1 MDELRVILLLVGIGV
16 VGLVYWHSRRQ
27 ARRRNSQPDLRLEP
41 AFDESDV
48 SADDDTASLPELEA
62 DEPVTAVSDE
72 YEDEYGD
79 EYDDDIR
86 LGETRDFVDDSEES
100 AETAEQPQIE
110 QKIITL
116 RLVARGDDHF
126 NGEQVVLALRGL
138 GLRHGKFGI
147 FHRVEGTDDE
157 SIVFSVASLVEPG
170 TFDLTNIREQELPGV
185 SMFMVLPGPKD
196 GAEAFDEMME
206 TARALTDSLNGE
218 LLDEAGSTM
227 SVQRERFLREEIIQY
242 QHGLAVS

>member
-72 YEDEYGD
+72 YGYEDED
-79 EYDDDIR
+79 DDDIR
-86 LGETRDFVDDSEES
+86 LGETRDFVGDSEES

-116 RLVARGDDHF
+116 RLVARGDGHF

>member
-1 MDELRVILLLVGIGV
+1 MDELRVILLLVGIAV

-27 ARRRNSQPDLRLEP
+27 ARRRESQPEVRLEP
-41 AFDESDV
+41 AFDENDV

-62 DEPVTAVSDE
+62 DEPDATVRD
-72 YEDEYGD
+72 DD
-79 EYDDDIR
+79 EYDDGFDDDIPV
-86 LGETRDFVDDSEES
+86 GETRDFVGDSEEN

-110 QKIITL
+110 QKIVTL

-170 TFDLTNIREQELPGV
+170 TFDLANIRQQELPGV

-206 TARALTDSLNGE
+206 TARALADSLNGE

>member
-27 ARRRNSQPDLRLEP
+27 AQRRELRSDVRVEP
-41 AFDESDV
+41 ALEENE
-48 SADDDTASLPELEA
+48 AGPEDDTASLPELEP
-62 DEPVTAVSDE
+62 DEPVISTDE
-72 YEDEYGD
+72 EDEGSV
-79 EYDDDIR
+79 
-86 LGETRDFVDDSEES
+86 GETRDFVGYDDEQ

-110 QKIITL
+110 QKIVTL
-116 RLVARGDDHF
+116 RLVARGDENF
-126 NGEQVVLALRGL
+126 SGEQVVLALRGL

-170 TFDLTNIREQELPGV
+170 SFDLANIREQELPGV
-185 SMFMVLPGPKD
+185 SMFMVLPGPKE

-206 TARALTDSLNGE
+206 TARALADSLNGE

-227 SVQRERFLREEIIQY
+227 SIQRERFMREEIIQY
-242 QHGLAVS
+242 QHGLAVG

>member
-1 MDELRVILLLVGIGV
+1 MDELRVILLLIGVGV

-27 ARRRNSQPDLRLEP
+27 ARRRESQPDVRVEP
-41 AFDESDV
+41 AFDETDE
-48 SADDDTASLPELEA
+48 ALDDGLEDGLEDDTASLPQLGD
-62 DEPVTAVSDE
+62 DEPVSANPDDE
-72 YEDEYGD
+72 
-79 EYDDDIR
+79 DDIPV
-86 LGETRDFVDDSEES
+86 GETRDFVGEADDT
-100 AETAEQPQIE
+100 AETAEQRRIE
-110 QKIITL
+110 QKIVTL
-116 RLVARGDDHF
+116 RLVARGDDSF
-126 NGEQVVLALRGL
+126 SGEQVVLALRGL

-170 TFDLTNIREQELPGV
+170 TFDLTNIRQQELPGV

-206 TARALTDSLNGE
+206 TARALADSLDGE

-242 QHGLAVS
+242 QHGLAVG

>member
-27 ARRRNSQPDLRLEP
+27 SRRRDSQPDVRLEP
-41 AFDESDV
+41 AFDESEV
-48 SADDDTASLPELEA
+48 STEDDTASLPELEA
-62 DEPVTAVSDE
+62 DEPVPAFAE
-72 YEDEYGD
+72 EDD
-79 EYDDDIR
+79 YDDVPV
-86 LGETRDFVDDSEES
+86 GETRDFVGDSEDN
-100 AETAEQPQIE
+100 AETAEQRQIE

-170 TFDLTNIREQELPGV
+170 TFDLTNIRQQELPGV

-206 TARALTDSLNGE
+206 TARALADSLNGE

>member
-27 ARRRNSQPDLRLEP
+27 ARRHGSRRDVRLEP
-41 AFDESDV
+41 AFDESEA
-48 SADDDTASLPELEA
+48 SSDDDTASLPELEA
-62 DEPVTAVSDE
+62 DEPIRAVADDDE
-72 YEDEYGD
+72 YEDEY
-79 EYDDDIR
+79 DDNTPV
-86 LGETRDFVDDSEES
+86 GETRDFVGDSEDN
-100 AETAEQPQIE
+100 AETAEQRQIE

-170 TFDLTNIREQELPGV
+170 TFDLTNIRQQELPGV

-206 TARALTDSLNGE
+206 TARALADSLNGD

>member
-1 MDELRVILLLVGIGV
+1 MDELRVILLLIGIGV

-27 ARRRNSQPDLRLEP
+27 ARRRGSQPDVRVEP
-41 AFDESDV
+41 AFDETEVDP
-48 SADDDTASLPELEA
+48 DDDTASLPELDDYEPISA
-62 DEPVTAVSDE
+62 TPDDEDDTPV
-72 YEDEYGD
+72 
-79 EYDDDIR
+79 
-86 LGETRDFVDDSEES
+86 GETRDFVGDSDES
-100 AETAEQPQIE
+100 AETAEQRHIE
-110 QKIITL
+110 QKIVTL
-116 RLVARGDDHF
+116 RLVARGDETF
-126 NGEQVVLALRGL
+126 SGEQVVLALRGL

-170 TFDLTNIREQELPGV
+170 TFDLANIRQQELPGV

-206 TARALTDSLNGE
+206 TARALADSLDGE

-242 QHGLAVS
+242 QHGLAVG

>member
-1 MDELRVILLLVGIGV
+1 MDELRLILLLVGIGV

-27 ARRRNSQPDLRLEP
+27 ARRRESQPDVRLEP
-41 AFDESDV
+41 AFGDSDG
-48 SADDDTASLPELEA
+48 STDDDTASLPELEA
-62 DEPVTAVSDE
+62 DETAPSIS
-72 YEDEYGD
+72 
-79 EYDDDIR
+79 DDDEDHGDIPV
-86 LGETRDFVDDSEES
+86 GETRDLVGDAEET
-100 AETAEQPQIE
+100 AETAEQPRIE
-110 QKIITL
+110 EKIITL
-116 RLVARGDDHF
+116 RLIARGDDLF

-170 TFDLTNIREQELPGV
+170 TFDLSNIRQQELPGV

-206 TARALTDSLNGE
+206 TARALADSLNGE

-227 SVQRERFLREEIIQY
+227 SIQRERFLREEIIRY
-242 QHGLAVS
+242 QHGLAVN

>member
-27 ARRRNSQPDLRLEP
+27 ARRRDSRRDVRLEP
-41 AFDESDV
+41 AFDESEA
-48 SADDDTASLPELEA
+48 SSDDDTASLPELEA
-62 DEPVTAVSDE
+62 DEPIRAVADDDE
-72 YEDEYGD
+72 YEDEY
-79 EYDDDIR
+79 DDKTPV
-86 LGETRDFVDDSEES
+86 GETRDFVGDSEEN
-100 AETAEQPQIE
+100 AETAEQRQIE

-170 TFDLTNIREQELPGV
+170 TFDLTNIRQQELPGV

-206 TARALTDSLNGE
+206 TARALADSLNGD

>member
-86 LGETRDFVDDSEES
+86 LGETRDFVGDSEES

-116 RLVARGDDHF
+116 RLVARGDGHF

>member
-27 ARRRNSQPDLRLEP
+27 ARRRESQPDVRLEP
-41 AFDESDV
+41 AFDESSV

-62 DEPVTAVSDE
+62 DESVAAVS
-72 YEDEYGD
+72 GD
-79 EYDDDIR
+79 DQDDDDIR
-86 LGETRDFVDDSEES
+86 VGETRDFVGDSE
-100 AETAEQPQIE
+100 ETAEQPQIE

-196 GAEAFDEMME
+196 GAEAFDEMMA
-206 TARALTDSLNGE
+206 TARALADSLNGE

>member
-27 ARRRNSQPDLRLEP
+27 ARRRESRPEVRLEP

-48 SADDDTASLPELEA
+48 SADDDTASLPELGA
-62 DEPVTAVSDE
+62 DEPDAAVRD
-72 YEDEYGD
+72 DD
-79 EYDDDIR
+79 EYDDGFDDDIPV
-86 LGETRDFVDDSEES
+86 GETRDFVGDSEEN

-110 QKIITL
+110 QKIVTL

-170 TFDLTNIREQELPGV
+170 TFDLANIRQQELPGV

-206 TARALTDSLNGE
+206 TARALADSLNGE

>member
-1 MDELRVILLLVGIGV
+1 MDELRIILLLVGIGV

-27 ARRRNSQPDLRLEP
+27 ARRRESQPDVKLEP
-41 AFDESDV
+41 VFDESDV
-48 SADDDTASLPELEA
+48 SNDDDTASLPELEA
-62 DEPVTAVSDE
+62 DEPVMAVRGDDE
-72 YEDEYGD
+72 F
-79 EYDDDIR
+79 DDDIAV
-86 LGETRDFVDDSEES
+86 GETRDFVDDSEEN

-170 TFDLTNIREQELPGV
+170 TFDLANIREQQLPGV

-206 TARALTDSLNGE
+206 TARALADSLNGE

>member
-27 ARRRNSQPDLRLEP
+27 ARRRESQPDVRLEP
-41 AFDESDV
+41 AFDESSV
-48 SADDDTASLPELEA
+48 SADDDTASLPELEE
-62 DEPVTAVSDE
+62 DEPVAAVSGDDQYDDE
-72 YEDEYGD
+72 YA
-79 EYDDDIR
+79 DDIR
-86 LGETRDFVDDSEES
+86 VGETRDFVGDSEET

-170 TFDLTNIREQELPGV
+170 TFDLTNIREQQLPGV

-196 GAEAFDEMME
+196 GAEAFDEMMA
-206 TARALTDSLNGE
+206 TARALADSLNGE

>member
-16 VGLVYWHSRRQ
+16 VALVYWHSRRQ
-27 ARRRNSQPDLRLEP
+27 AKRRDSRSDVRVEP
-41 AFDESDV
+41 AIEESDV
-48 SADDDTASLPELEA
+48 GPEDDTASLPEVGPDEPIMSA
-62 DEPVTAVSDE
+62 DE
-72 YEDEYGD
+72 EDEGPV
-79 EYDDDIR
+79 
-86 LGETRDFVDDSEES
+86 GETRDFVGYADEQE
-100 AETAEQPQIE
+100 ETAEQAQIE
-110 QKIITL
+110 QKIVTL
-116 RLVARGDDHF
+116 RLVARGDDNF
-126 NGEQVVLALRGL
+126 SGEQVVLALRGL

-170 TFDLTNIREQELPGV
+170 TFDLTNIRQQELPGV

-206 TARALTDSLNGE
+206 TARALADSLNGE

-227 SVQRERFLREEIIQY
+227 SIQRERFMREEIIQY
-242 QHGLAVS
+242 QHGLAVG

>member
-27 ARRRNSQPDLRLEP
+27 ARRRDSQPDVRLEP
-41 AFDESDV
+41 ALDESD
-48 SADDDTASLPELEA
+48 AIAEDDTASLPELEA
-62 DEPVTAVSDE
+62 DEPIVAVRD
-72 YEDEYGD
+72 DEYGD
-79 EYDDDIR
+79 DYDDDIPV
-86 LGETRDFVDDSEES
+86 GETRDFVGDSEEN

-116 RLVARGDDHF
+116 RLVARGDGHF

-170 TFDLTNIREQELPGV
+170 TFDLANIREQELPGV

-206 TARALTDSLNGE
+206 TARALADSLNGE

>member
-1 MDELRVILLLVGIGV
+1 MDELRVILLLIGIGV

-27 ARRRNSQPDLRLEP
+27 ARRRESQPDVRLEP
-41 AFDESDV
+41 AFDERDV

-62 DEPVTAVSDE
+62 DDPFAAVPD
-72 YEDEYGD
+72 DVDHADGD
-79 EYDDDIR
+79 DDDI
-86 LGETRDFVDDSEES
+86 LVGETRDFVGDSEET

-170 TFDLTNIREQELPGV
+170 TFDLTNIRQQELPGV

-206 TARALTDSLNGE
+206 TARALADSLNGD

>member
-1 MDELRVILLLVGIGV
+1 MDELRVILLLVGIAV

-27 ARRRNSQPDLRLEP
+27 ARRRESQPEVRLEP
-41 AFDESDV
+41 AFDENDV

-62 DEPVTAVSDE
+62 DEPDAAVRD
-72 YEDEYGD
+72 DD
-79 EYDDDIR
+79 EYDDGFDDDIPV
-86 LGETRDFVDDSEES
+86 GETRDFVGDSEEN

-110 QKIITL
+110 QKIVTL

-170 TFDLTNIREQELPGV
+170 TFDLANIRQQELPGV

-206 TARALTDSLNGE
+206 TARALADSLNGE